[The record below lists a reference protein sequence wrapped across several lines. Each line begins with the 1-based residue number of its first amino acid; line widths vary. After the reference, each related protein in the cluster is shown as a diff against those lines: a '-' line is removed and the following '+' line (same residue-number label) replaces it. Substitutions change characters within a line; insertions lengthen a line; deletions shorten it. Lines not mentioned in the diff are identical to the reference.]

1 MQKDSDQSCLLKKC
15 KYRPTISYQNSFSKR
30 STHQSITCWFW
41 YLLFL
46 FIFFVDL
53 FKPLLQKTF
62 VEGIVENPLRDQS
75 WSFSSPWLK
84 ESKARK
90 GIWTQGNLVAPRCIS
105 QNWPEALQLTFDL
118 STFGALW
125 STDSK
130 KADSKI
136 TYFLSHWYKVT
147 IPFWRLTL
155 IVWTSVTLFMQN
167 TFRVNCYQGE
177 NHLEPTVTKSSILDV
192 IVHCPHQICCRFFT
206 HWIETKVNFDCSPS
220 PCHTIISM
228 SLVRI
233 NLKSWIL
240 LNIQFWELAKRYLCT
255 RQQIQIGLFPDFC
268 DVSAN

>member
-118 STFGALW
+118 STFSALW
-125 STDSK
+125 STDLKKGRFK
-130 KADSKI
+130 KASQSRWLQTK
-136 TYFLSHWYKVT
+136 FNVT
-147 IPFWRLTL
+147 IHLMSQFPFGDWRWMFEQ
-155 IVWTSVTLFMQN
+155 V
-167 TFRVNCYQGE
+167 
-177 NHLEPTVTKSSILDV
+177 
-192 IVHCPHQICCRFFT
+192 
-206 HWIETKVNFDCSPS
+206 
-220 PCHTIISM
+220 
-228 SLVRI
+228 
-233 NLKSWIL
+233 
-240 LNIQFWELAKRYLCT
+240 
-255 RQQIQIGLFPDFC
+255 
-268 DVSAN
+268 